1 MPAVVWRAR
10 ALGDLEAIAR
20 KISAG
25 SMRGTEKLVRAI
37 AAQAAL
43 LASHPHIGRAGREPG
58 TRELIVH
65 RHYLMVYK
73 VAGDRVYILRILHTS
88 RQWPK
93 PGTS

>member
-25 SMRGTEKLVRAI
+25 SIRGAEKLMRAI

-43 LASHPHIGRAGREPG
+43 LASHPQMGRPGREAG

-65 RHYLMVYK
+65 RHYSLVYK
-73 VAGDRVYILRILHTS
+73 VVGDRVHVLRILHTS

-93 PGTS
+93 PGAS

>member
-20 KISAG
+20 KISVG
-25 SMRGTEKLVRAI
+25 SIRGAEKLLRTI

-43 LASHPHIGRAGREPG
+43 LASHPHMGRTGREAG

-65 RHYLMVYK
+65 RHYSMVYK
-73 VAGDRVYILRILHTS
+73 VVGDRVYVLRILHTS